1 MKNGERI
8 YHLVAL
14 ITVSIWG
21 TTFISTKV
29 LLSYGL
35 GPADILFYRFLMAYA
50 GIWIWAKGKL
60 FANSVRDEL
69 MMLGCG
75 VCGGSLYFVTENTA
89 LGITLASNVSVLL
102 CTAPILTAFLSHL
115 LIKGERLGKTLI
127 AGSLIA
133 LVGVVMVV
141 YNGPFVLHISPLGD
155 FLTFVAALSWAF
167 YNILLKKLE
176 GRYSTFFITRK
187 VFFYGILTML
197 PCFLTRPP
205 VYDAGILFRPVVA
218 ANLLFLGLIASML
231 CFIAW
236 NSTVRKLGTIRSTNY
251 IYITP
256 LVTLITSYIVLD
268 EVITSTAILGMV
280 LVLVGVRLAEKGW
293 NRFFSFR
300 S

>member
-1 MKNGERI
+1 M
-8 YHLVAL
+8 AL

-133 LVGVVMVV
+133 LVGVAMVV
-141 YNGPFVLHISPLGD
+141 YNGHFVLHISPLGD

-197 PCFLTRPP
+197 PCFLTRPL